1 MIEVMMLLIAIAA
14 LGVTITYG
22 VSVSGGG
29 ISIQPLAVQR
39 TGSGP
44 IGLDQTLAAAQ
55 GGSLTTRTNDTS
67 GTITM
72 TSGDHT
78 IATADVVDVYWDG
91 GVRYNVVVGTVS
103 TTAVPISGGS
113 GDNLPTEATAVTVV
127 RTVTANLTI
136 DGDEAHLIAF
146 LLETNDKS
154 LRTAGHIQFRD
165 SAAAEVAEIDLV
177 ANVQRIYDLDGG
189 DANPFTGNIIT
200 ALRISQGGT
209 SESENYRLKI
219 TGVQDATP

>member
-1 MIEVMMLLIAIAA
+1 MP
-14 LGVTITYG
+14 TITYG

-39 TGSGP
+39 TGSGT
-44 IGLDQTLAAAQ
+44 IGLDETLTAAQ
-55 GGSLTTRTNDTS
+55 GGSLTTRTDATI

-78 IATADVVDVYWDG
+78 IATAAVIDVYWTG
-91 GVRYNVVVGTVS
+91 GVRYNVVVGTVV
-103 TTAVPISGGS
+103 TTAVPITGGS

-127 RTVTANLTI
+127 VTATSNLTI

-146 LLETNDKS
+146 LLETNDKA

-165 SAAAEVAEIDLV
+165 ASAAEIAEIDLV

-189 DANPFTGNIIT
+189 DTNPFTGNIIT

-209 SESENYRLKI
+209 DSTENYRLKI